1 MARPKHRPRSA
12 ASIITATLALALL
25 TGCVRTLILE
35 EVRPLGP
42 SHHYPELSGVVQHL
56 EITGDGPPIILLHGF
71 GGSTYSWRKIVPA
84 LAKDYKVVNVDLVG
98 FGYTDRPEASG
109 PYRRDAQIARMA
121 DLLDALDERD
131 AHIIGHSY
139 GGGLAIAFAARYP
152 DRVRSLA
159 LIDSVGPNYAAERR
173 NRAAQTTP
181 LAYAYVR
188 GLGLRRQFVGRVLK
202 KSYYD
207 ATLVTPEVIDTYRHR
222 LRIEGAVRAFRY
234 LSSGPDLGDEQR
246 IELAE
251 VQAPTLV
258 IWGENDPLMPVSVGE
273 VGVAEIP
280 NAEPLVVIAKAGHS
294 PMEEQPEQ
302 VLEPLRRFLGQFTTQ
317 TRRQP

>member
-1 MARPKHRPRSA
+1 MPRLKPHPRLTA
-12 ASIITATLALALL
+12 PIITATIALALL
-25 TGCVRTLILE
+25 TGCVRTLRLDA
-35 EVRPLGP
+35 VRPQGP
-42 SHHYPELSGVVQHL
+42 SHHYPVLSGVVQHL
-56 EITGDGPPIILLHGF
+56 EVTGEGAPIILLHGF

-84 LAKDYKVVNVDLVG
+84 LATDYKVVNVDLVG
-98 FGYTDRPEASG
+98 FGYSDRPDAPG
-109 PYRRDAQIARMA
+109 PYRRDAQIARLA
-121 DLLDALDERD
+121 ELLDTLETPD

-152 DRVRSLA
+152 DRVRSLS
-159 LIDSVGPNYAAERR
+159 LLDSVGPNYAAERR

-207 ATLVTPEVIDTYRHR
+207 ASLVTPEVVDTYRHR

-234 LSSGPDLGDEQR
+234 LSSGHRLGPEEEIELGD
-246 IELAE
+246 

-273 VGVAEIP
+273 TGVAEVP
-280 NAEPLVVIAKAGHS
+280 NAEPLVVIERAGHS
-294 PMEEQPEQ
+294 PMEEQPEK
-302 VLEPLRRFLGQFTTQ
+302 VLKSLLPFLSQF
-317 TRRQP
+317 RENP